1 MKEEKIFFSGGQ
13 DLCVWNEKGELLD
26 KRDRASE
33 HCKYK
38 ANWILKCYLSF
49 LVNEQCHCFVQLWPV
64 IYIIIIISAI

>member
-33 HCKYK
+33 HCKY
-38 ANWILKCYLSF
+38 NFDNILILKFY
-49 LVNEQCHCFVQLWPV
+49 
-64 IYIIIIISAI
+64 

>member
-33 HCKYK
+33 HCKYTL
-38 ANWILKCYLSF
+38 NFEILLELFS
-49 LVNEQCHCFVQLWPV
+49 E
-64 IYIIIIISAI
+64 

>member
-38 ANWILKCYLSF
+38 VKLNFEMLLELFS
-49 LVNEQCHCFVQLWPV
+49 E
-64 IYIIIIISAI
+64 

>member
-33 HCKYK
+33 HCKY
-38 ANWILKCYLSF
+38 ILNFESLLEI
-49 LVNEQCHCFVQLWPV
+49 LVNEQCHCFVQLYTSSSFRP
-64 IYIIIIISAI
+64 SNS

>member
-33 HCKYK
+33 HCKYTMHFE
-38 ANWILKCYLSF
+38 ILLELFSGWTMSLFC
-49 LVNEQCHCFVQLWPV
+49 PV
-64 IYIIIIISAI
+64 IYIIIIILAI

>member
-33 HCKYK
+33 HCKYTMTFE
-38 ANWILKCYLSF
+38 ILLELFSGWTMSLFC
-49 LVNEQCHCFVQLWPV
+49 PV

>member
-33 HCKYK
+33 HCKY
-38 ANWILKCYLSF
+38 ILNFEILLEIFSEWTMSLFC
-49 LVNEQCHCFVQLWPV
+49 PV
-64 IYIIIIISAI
+64 IYIIIISAI

>member
-33 HCKYK
+33 HCKD
-38 ANWILKCYLSF
+38 ILNFEILLEIFSEWTMSLFC
-49 LVNEQCHCFVQLWPV
+49 PV
-64 IYIIIIISAI
+64 IYIIIISAI